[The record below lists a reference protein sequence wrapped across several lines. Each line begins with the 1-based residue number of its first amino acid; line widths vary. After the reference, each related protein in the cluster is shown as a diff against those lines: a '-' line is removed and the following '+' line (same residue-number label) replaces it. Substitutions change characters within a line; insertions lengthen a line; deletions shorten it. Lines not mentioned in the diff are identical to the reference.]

1 MRLLFLSIIKKKGI
15 FVQIKWKRVLTIHAL
30 PFIIKK
36 EVQPKMIIDE
46 NNVIQKSTLL
56 LDELKSSKLT
66 MQELKCIE
74 VYLSKINSHKPEQR
88 KVTFEKNDI
97 VSIFGDITVRH
108 LRKCLQEIINLKVS
122 DIAENGDRRKDTNIN
137 LFDMTEL
144 EYTSDGEQVCKFT
157 LSCSDSAMRYVFNLE
172 ELRYLRYKLRNI
184 VYLKS
189 KYSYQL
195 FLWLV
200 NQKCKY
206 KNHPEL
212 LDAALG
218 IEVQELSEYL
228 NTPYD
233 EYKAINR
240 YVLKPCMKE
249 INELTSLNFEYY
261 PIKKKGATFKIMFD
275 VTDWGDLD
283 NISEETERTVTHLI
297 DQTPAHDQ
305 TEQEQEK
312 MIMNDDVRM
321 ILELYPNFTVN
332 DIKVIYNR
340 IIKLQPDKGI
350 YGTARVDYF
359 KSVYDDAARQEQ
371 KNGTK
376 INDYAAYIIK
386 MLDKRLQA
394 GEEL

>member
-1 MRLLFLSIIKKKGI
+1 M
-15 FVQIKWKRVLTIHAL
+15 V
-30 PFIIKK
+30 
-36 EVQPKMIIDE
+36 IDE

-74 VYLSKINSHKPEQR
+74 VYLSKINSHRPEQR
-88 KVTFEKNDI
+88 TVTFEKNDI

-122 DIAENGDRRKDTNIN
+122 DISENGDRRKDTNIN

-218 IEVQELSEYL
+218 IEIQELSEYL

-233 EYKAINR
+233 EYKSINR

-261 PIKKKGATFKIMFD
+261 PIKRNGATFKIMFD

-283 NISEETERTVTHLI
+283 NISEETEQTVAKLI
-297 DQTPAHDQ
+297 EESPVSDQRDAESEEILNTDIQ
-305 TEQEQEK
+305 T
-312 MIMNDDVRM
+312 
-321 ILELYPNFTVN
+321 ILELYPQFTVN
-332 DIKVIYNR
+332 DVKAIYNR

-350 YGTARVDYF
+350 YNTARIDYF

-376 INDYAAYIIK
+376 INDYTAYIIK

-394 GEEL
+394 GDEP

>member
-1 MRLLFLSIIKKKGI
+1 
-15 FVQIKWKRVLTIHAL
+15 
-30 PFIIKK
+30 
-36 EVQPKMIIDE
+36 MIIDE

-74 VYLSKINSHKPEQR
+74 VYLSKINSHRPEQR

-108 LRKCLQEIINLKVS
+108 LRKCLQEIIDLKVS
-122 DIAENGDRRKDTNIN
+122 DIAENGALRTDTHIN

-144 EYTSDGEQVCKFT
+144 EYTADGEQVCKFT

-212 LDAALG
+212 LGNALV
-218 IEVQELSEYL
+218 IEIQELAEYL

-233 EYKAINR
+233 EFKAINR

-249 INELTSLNFEYY
+249 INELTSLKFEYS
-261 PIKKKGATFKIMFD
+261 PIKKNGATFKIMFE

-283 NISEETERTVTHLI
+283 TISKETEQTVISLI
-297 DQTPAHDQ
+297 QSESEPAPDQREEPTLNSDII
-305 TEQEQEK
+305 T
-312 MIMNDDVRM
+312 
-321 ILELYPNFTVN
+321 ILDLYPNFTVT
-332 DIKVIYNR
+332 DVKAIYNR
-340 IIKLQPDKGI
+340 IIKLQPDKGL

-359 KSVYDDAARQEQ
+359 KAVYDDAARQEQ

-376 INDYAAYIIK
+376 IKDYASYIIA

-394 GEEL
+394 GEQP

>member
-1 MRLLFLSIIKKKGI
+1 MQS
-15 FVQIKWKRVLTIHAL
+15 
-30 PFIIKK
+30 
-36 EVQPKMIIDE
+36 KMINE

-74 VYLSKINSHKPEQR
+74 VYLSKINSHRPEQR
-88 KVTFEKNDI
+88 KVTFEKDDI
-97 VSIFGDITVRH
+97 VSIFGDISVRY

-144 EYTSDGEQVCKFT
+144 EYTADGEQVCKFT

-206 KNHPEL
+206 KNHPEF

-218 IEVQELSEYL
+218 IEVHELSEYL

-249 INELTSLNFEYY
+249 INELTSLSFEYY

-283 NISEETERTVTHLI
+283 NISKETEQTVTSLI
-297 DQTPAHDQ
+297 
-305 TEQEQEK
+305 QEQPSSDQSDKQES
-312 MIMNDDVRM
+312 ILNSDVQT
-321 ILELYPNFTVN
+321 ILDLYPQFSVK
-332 DIKVIYNR
+332 DIKAIYNR
-340 IIKLQPDKGI
+340 ILKLQPDKGQ
-350 YGTARVDYF
+350 YGTARIDYF

>member
-1 MRLLFLSIIKKKGI
+1 MCSYEKGCFNANKVKKGI
-15 FVQIKWKRVLTIHAL
+15 DILYFTLYNN
-30 PFIIKK
+30 KK
-36 EVQPKMIIDE
+36 GGAAEMVIDE

-88 KVTFEKNDI
+88 KVTFEKDDI
-97 VSIFGDITVRH
+97 VRIFGDISVRH
-108 LRKCLQEIINLKVS
+108 LRKCLQDIIYLKVS
-122 DIAENGDRRKDTNIN
+122 DISENGDRRKDTNIN

-157 LSCSDSAMRYVFNLE
+157 LSCSDSAMRYVFNIE

-218 IEVQELSEYL
+218 IEIQELSEYL

-233 EYKAINR
+233 EYKSINR

-261 PIKKKGATFKIMFD
+261 PIKKNGATFKIMFD

-283 NISEETERTVTHLI
+283 NISKETEQTVTNLI
-297 DQTPAHDQ
+297 QQPLASDQ
-305 TEQEQEK
+305 TEQEP
-312 MIMNDDVRM
+312 ILNDDTRI

-332 DIKVIYNR
+332 DVKAMYNR
-340 IIKLQPDKGI
+340 ILKLQPDKGQ
-350 YGTARVDYF
+350 YGTARIDYF

-394 GEEL
+394 GEEP